1 MFETPEDRLSEIQLY
16 ELVAEEIANNQ
27 QSRGLWVKAISDTE
41 GNHEKAKALY
51 IKLRVEMIKD
61 EWAYADKVAAEE
73 AKQAEARGAAEQQR
87 QRYAE
92 DDRKRKEDKKQR
104 EAYLASEREKGWGRR
119 VEWDKSVENTKPDR
133 VPLYM
138 MLIVLGILI
147 LGIAALTD

>member
-27 QSRGLWVKAISDTE
+27 QSRGLWVKAISESE

-61 EWAYADKVAAEE
+61 EWAFADKVAAEE
-73 AKQAEARGAAEQQR
+73 AKQAEARWAAEQQR

-104 EAYLASEREKGWGRR
+104 EAYLASERERLIKH
-119 VEWDKSVENTKPDR
+119 TTPDR

-138 MLIVLGILI
+138 MLFVLGILI
-147 LGIAALTD
+147 LGIATLTD